1 MPWVEI
7 FAVFTVSHLAG
18 DFLLQ
23 TDVQAMHKRGGLG
36 GNGISPRSLLSHT
49 LTYTLAFVPALIWLA
64 GDLGLLKTIGVA
76 LLIALPHML
85 QDDGRLL
92 DAYMRK
98 VKGVGDPKPGGLLI
112 AVDQSFHLLAL
123 FLVALL
129 AGN

>member
-7 FAVFTVSHLAG
+7 FAVFVVSHLIG

-23 TDVQAMHKRGGLG
+23 TDVQATHKRGGLSG
-36 GNGISPRSLLSHT
+36 EGKSPRGLLSHT
-49 LTYTLAFVPALIWLA
+49 LTYTLAFVPALVWLGTDIGA
-64 GDLGLLKTIGVA
+64 PAAVGVA

-92 DAYMRK
+92 DVYMRR
-98 VKGVGDPKPGGLLI
+98 VKGVEPKPGGLLI
-112 AVDQSFHLLAL
+112 AVDQSWHVLAL

-129 AGN
+129 VGN

>member
-7 FAVFTVSHLAG
+7 FAVFIVSHLVG

-23 TDVQAMHKRGGLG
+23 TDVQAMHKRGGLSG
-36 GNGISPRSLLSHT
+36 SGNSPRGLLSHT

-64 GDLGLLKTIGVA
+64 GDIGVLAAIGTA

-92 DAYMRK
+92 DSYMRR
-98 VKGVGDPKPGGLLI
+98 VKGVEPKPGGLLI
-112 AVDQSFHLLAL
+112 AVDQAWHVVAL

-129 AGN
+129 VGN

>member
-7 FAVFTVSHLAG
+7 FAVFTVSHLTG

-64 GDLGLLKTIGVA
+64 GDLGLLETIGVA
-76 LLIALPHML
+76 LLIAVPHMV

-92 DAYMRK
+92 DLYMRR

-112 AVDQSFHLLAL
+112 AVDQSFHLVAL

>member
-7 FAVFTVSHLAG
+7 FAVFIVSHLVG

-64 GDLGLLKTIGVA
+64 GDLGALETIGVA
-76 LLIALPHML
+76 LLIAVPHMV

-92 DAYMRK
+92 DAYMRG
-98 VKGVGDPKPGGLLI
+98 VKGVGDPRPGGLLI
-112 AVDQSFHLLAL
+112 AVDQSFHLVAL

>member
-7 FAVFTVSHLAG
+7 FAVFIVSHLVG

-23 TDVQAMHKRGGLG
+23 TDLQAMHKRGGLS
-36 GNGISPRSLLSHT
+36 GNGKSPRGLLSHT
-49 LTYTLAFVPALIWLA
+49 LTYTLAFVPALVWLA
-64 GDLGLLKTIGVA
+64 DEIGVLAALGTA

-92 DAYMRK
+92 DAFMRR
-98 VKGVGDPKPGGLLI
+98 VKGVEPQPGSVLLL
-112 AVDQSFHLLAL
+112 AVDQSFHFVAL

-129 AGN
+129 VGN

>member
-7 FAVFTVSHLAG
+7 FAVFIVSHLVG

-49 LTYTLAFVPALIWLA
+49 LTYTLAFVPALVWLE
-64 GDLGLLKTIGVA
+64 GDLGLLKTIGVG
-76 LLIALPHML
+76 LLIALPHMV

-92 DAYMRK
+92 DVYMRK
-98 VKGVGDPKPGGLLI
+98 VKGVGDPRPGGLLI

-129 AGN
+129 AGT